1 MDNIL
6 KGILLGTGV
15 LLTCI
20 IISIGFMVAK
30 QSMKISSANSKE
42 LDEISSELSERDLVM
57 YDGLEVKGSDVI
69 NCIKKQLG
77 SYTNTETAPVS
88 VNVITSNTNYTYVNG
103 ASIEAINNF
112 ANDKYIN
119 PLKKFIGKAVR
130 DKNKVII
137 CLRFTQI

>member
-6 KGILLGTGV
+6 KGILLGTGI

-30 QSMKISSANSKE
+30 ESMKISSANAKE
-42 LDEISSELSERDLVM
+42 LDKISSELSERDLVM

-69 NCIKKQLG
+69 NCIKNKLG
-77 SYTNTETAPVS
+77 SYTAAETSPIS
-88 VNVITSNTNYTYVNG
+88 INVITSNSNYTYVNG
-103 ASIEAINNF
+103 ASIEEINNF
-112 ANDKYIN
+112 TNDKYIN

-130 DKNKVII
+130 DRNKVIV